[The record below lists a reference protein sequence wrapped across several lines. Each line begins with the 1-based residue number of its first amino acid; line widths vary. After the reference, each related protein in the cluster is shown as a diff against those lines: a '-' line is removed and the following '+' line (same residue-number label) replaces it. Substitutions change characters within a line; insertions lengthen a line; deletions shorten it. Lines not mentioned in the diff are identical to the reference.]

1 MIFHNQLSQKLTENS
16 ELMARPVI
24 DLGDG
29 PIIQVNLKFFELAC
43 EESRGEVLRVIF
55 GFHHGKGLLDFSFAQ
70 GP

>member
-1 MIFHNQLSQKLTENS
+1 MTQ
-16 ELMARPVI
+16 PVI

-29 PIIQVNLKFFELAC
+29 PVIQVNLQFFELAGG
-43 EESRGEVLRVIF
+43 ESGGEVLRVIF